1 MSTDA
6 ETLRRRA
13 ETARRLR
20 AGVGVLSTVTLQRL
34 DQRLPWYRSM
44 SSSDRSWVGL
54 LAQSGISSFIDWYRK
69 PDTNLRVV
77 SDIFKTAP
85 RDLIR
90 SISLQQ
96 TLQLLKVVVEV
107 VEERVP
113 DIARSAEQPAL
124 REAVLIYSR
133 EIAFSAADIYARAAE
148 ARGSWDARLEAMVVD
163 ALVRGDSVDELA
175 SRTAAFGWQSEG
187 PVSVIVGRAPQRS
200 AKKGLDV
207 IRRKAR
213 RWADDALVGIHENR
227 LLIVLGAVADLDA
240 AVEELSDCFGPSEV
254 ILGPSVPTLAEA
266 ATSARAAI
274 RALKAATAR
283 PDSPRPVRAD
293 ELLPERALSGDQVAL
308 QELIRR
314 YYEPLTSG
322 TGQLLK
328 TVSAYVEFGSSLEAT
343 AKALSVHPNTVR
355 YRLRKITEVIGLD
368 PTLSRDA
375 FVIHISLVYGR
386 LSEEGLLSNSDKTQ

>member
-1 MSTDA
+1 MTTDA

-34 DQRLPWYRSM
+34 EARLPWYRSM
-44 SSSDRSWVGL
+44 SPSDRSWVGL

-69 PDTNLRVV
+69 PDTDLRVV
-77 SDIFKTAP
+77 SEIFKSAP

-90 SISLQQ
+90 AISLQQ
-96 TLQLLKVVVEV
+96 TLQLLKIVVEV

-113 DIARSAEQPAL
+113 DIARAVEQPAL
-124 REAVLIYSR
+124 REAVLVYSR
-133 EIAFSAADIYARAAE
+133 EIAFAAADVYARAAE

-187 PVSVIVGRAPQRS
+187 PVSVLVGRAPQRS
-200 AKKGLDV
+200 AKRGLDV

-213 RWADDALVGIHENR
+213 KWADDALVGIHDNR
-227 LLIVLGAVADLDA
+227 LLIVLGGATELDE
-240 AVEELSDCFGPSEV
+240 AVEELSESFGPSEV
-254 ILGPSVPTLAEA
+254 IVGPRVPSLAEA
-266 ATSARAAI
+266 ATSAKAAI
-274 RALKAATAR
+274 MALKAATAR
-283 PDSPRPVRAD
+283 PDSPRPVRAE
-293 ELLPERALSGDQVAL
+293 ELLPERALAGDTVAL
-308 QELIRR
+308 NELISR

-355 YRLRKITEVIGLD
+355 YRLRKITSAISLD
-368 PTLSRDA
+368 PTVSRDA
-375 FVIHISLVYGR
+375 FVIHIALVYGR
-386 LSEEGLLSNSDKTQ
+386 LSDAGLLSNTDKTH

>member
-308 QELIRR
+308 RELIRR

>member
-1 MSTDA
+1 M
-6 ETLRRRA
+6 
-13 ETARRLR
+13 
-20 AGVGVLSTVTLQRL
+20 LSTVTLQRL

-308 QELIRR
+308 RELIRR

>member
-1 MSTDA
+1 MTTDA

-34 DQRLPWYRSM
+34 EARLPWYRSM
-44 SSSDRSWVGL
+44 SPSDRSWVGL

-69 PDTNLRVV
+69 PDTDLRVV
-77 SDIFKTAP
+77 SEIFKSAP

-90 SISLQQ
+90 AISLQQ

-113 DIARSAEQPAL
+113 DIARAVEQPAL
-124 REAVLIYSR
+124 REAVLVYSR
-133 EIAFSAADIYARAAE
+133 EIAFAAADVYARAAE

-163 ALVRGDSVDELA
+163 ALVRGDSVEELA

-187 PVSVIVGRAPQRS
+187 PVIVLVGRAPQRP
-200 AKKGLDV
+200 AKRGLDV

-213 RWADDALVGIHENR
+213 KWADDALVGIHDNR
-227 LLIVLGAVADLDA
+227 LLIVLGGVTELDA
-240 AVEELSDCFGPSEV
+240 AVEDLSDCFGPSEV
-254 ILGPSVPTLAEA
+254 IVGPSVPTLAEA
-266 ATSARAAI
+266 ATSAKAAI
-274 RALKAATAR
+274 MALKAVTAR
-283 PDSPRPVRAD
+283 PDSPRPVKAE
-293 ELLPERALSGDQVAL
+293 ELLPERALAGDTVAL
-308 QELIRR
+308 SELISRF
-314 YYEPLTSG
+314 YEPLTSG

-355 YRLRKITEVIGLD
+355 YRLRKITSAITLD
-368 PTLSRDA
+368 PTVSRDA
-375 FVIHISLVYGR
+375 FVIHIALVYGR
-386 LSEEGLLSNSDKTQ
+386 LSDAGLLSNTDKTH

>member
-200 AKKGLDV
+200 AKNGLDV

>member
-1 MSTDA
+1 M
-6 ETLRRRA
+6 
-13 ETARRLR
+13 
-20 AGVGVLSTVTLQRL
+20 LSTVTLQRL

-113 DIARSAEQPAL
+113 DIARSAEQPTL

>member
-240 AVEELSDCFGPSEV
+240 AVEDLSDCFGPSEV

-308 QELIRR
+308 RELIRR

>member
-34 DQRLPWYRSM
+34 ENRLPWYRSM
-44 SSSDRSWVGL
+44 SSSDRSWIGL

-187 PVSVIVGRAPQRS
+187 PVSVLVGRAPQRS

-213 RWADDALVGIHENR
+213 KWADDALVGIHDNR

-240 AVEELSDCFGPSEV
+240 AVEDLSDCFGPSEV
-254 ILGPSVPTLAEA
+254 ILGPSVSTLAEA

-375 FVIHISLVYGR
+375 FVIHIALVYGR
-386 LSEEGLLSNSDKTQ
+386 LSEAGLLSNSDKTQ